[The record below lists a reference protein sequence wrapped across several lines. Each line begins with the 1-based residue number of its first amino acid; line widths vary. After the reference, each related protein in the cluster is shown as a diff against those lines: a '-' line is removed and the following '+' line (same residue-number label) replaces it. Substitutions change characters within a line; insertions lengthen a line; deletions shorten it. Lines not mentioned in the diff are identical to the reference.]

1 MEIQQILAEALGI
14 SDADRIVVFTFEGY
28 ADTLSSGWFHR
39 LSPHGLSVQR
49 PV

>member
-1 MEIQQILAEALGI
+1 LEAIVAEAVGI
-14 SDADRIVVFTFEGY
+14 NDADRIVVFTFEGY